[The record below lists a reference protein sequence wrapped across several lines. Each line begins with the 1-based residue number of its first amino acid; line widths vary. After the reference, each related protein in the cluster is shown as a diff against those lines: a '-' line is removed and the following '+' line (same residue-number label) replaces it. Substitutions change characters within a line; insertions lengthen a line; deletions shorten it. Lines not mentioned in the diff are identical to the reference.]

1 MKTINKLKEVTT
13 LWNNV
18 VDKVINTIIMDP
30 LNILCST
37 SLSIS
42 PLTKDNTHQ
51 KRTKMKNKLDE
62 YLQSWNKKIKQST
75 TQHFFLNKRN
85 PRHND
90 FIHHS
95 PNSIGINTVAVT

>member
-18 VDKVINTIIMDP
+18 VDKVLNTIIMDP

-62 YLQSWNKKIKQST
+62 YLQSWNKKKQST
-75 TQHFFLNKRN
+75 TQQFFLNKRN

-95 PNSIGINTVAVT
+95 PNSIVSI